1 MKQIINK
8 LILVAASLSF
18 TILPNGVLADNITN
32 SKIKR
37 IQDKRVKVQEE
48 AQKAKNEMNQLK
60 DQQKLLLNS
69 IDTINTSIENT
80 IIKKS
85 QKEAELI
92 SGKNELEKLQA
103 EIEEFQ
109 KRLDQRQVIINN
121 RLITIQKSGGNNS
134 YLDVIFDAKGIG
146 DLVQR
151 INAIGKFM
159 NADQDIVKEQQNDF
173 EKVELKKKDLMLTQN
188 KLENDKKVLL
198 NLERSLVNQE
208 TQMKAILSKLKDDVN
223 EKEQD
228 ILSLEEQEDLLK
240 DQEKA
245 IKAVSSISG
254 GKFTRPAQGYL
265 SSGFGYRSFDHET
278 HFGVDIVKKGSTPI
292 VSVAN
297 GVVIRA
303 YHSSSYGNVVFIT
316 HKMNG
321 KVFTSVYAH
330 MQNYQVSTGQTI
342 SKGQKIGTM
351 GNTGHS
357 FGQHLHFEL
366 HEGQWNNAKSN
377 AVNPAKYINF

>member
-8 LILVAASLSF
+8 LILVAAGLSI
-18 TILPNGVLADNITN
+18 TILPNGVHAENTAN
-32 SKIKR
+32 SKIKS
-37 IQDKRVKVQEE
+37 IQDKRVKVREE
-48 AQKAKNEMNQLK
+48 AQKAKNEMDQLN
-60 DQQKLLLNS
+60 DQKELLLNS
-69 IDTINTSIENT
+69 LDIINTSIENT
-80 IIKKS
+80 KIKKS
-85 QKEAELI
+85 QKVAELI
-92 SGKNELEKLQA
+92 NGQKEIEELQA
-103 EIEEFQ
+103 EIEEYQ
-109 KRLDQRQVIINN
+109 KRLNQRQVIINN
-121 RLITIQKSGGNNS
+121 RLVTIQKSGGNNS

-146 DLVQR
+146 DLIQR
-151 INAIGKFM
+151 LNAISKFM
-159 NADQDIVKEQQNDF
+159 NADQDIVKEQQNDI
-173 EKVELKKKDLMLTQN
+173 EKVEVKKNELLLTQT
-188 KLENDKKVLL
+188 KLEKDKKELQNV
-198 NLERSLVNQE
+198 ERSLISQE
-208 TQMKAILSKLKDDVN
+208 TQMNAILSKLKDDLD

-240 DQEKA
+240 EQEKA
-245 IKAVSSISG
+245 IKLASISSG
-254 GKFTRPAQGYL
+254 NFTRPAQGYV

-278 HFGVDIVKKGSTPI
+278 HFGIDIAKSGSTPI

-316 HKMNG
+316 HNISG

-330 MQNYQVSTGQTI
+330 MQNYQVSAGQTV

-357 FGQHLHFEL
+357 FGKHLHFEL
-366 HEGQWNNAKSN
+366 HKGQWNESKSN